1 MQADKRNP
9 LKTCPPTPM
18 LTLAIESSCDD
29 TAVAV
34 MNGDCL
40 LASLRSGQEDIH
52 SRFGGVVPELASR
65 EHLRAVQPLT
75 EATLQEAGV
84 SLPDIELIAA
94 TQGPGL
100 VGSLLV
106 GFSFAK
112 SVAHVTGI
120 PFVCVDHMA
129 GHILSAFLGETN
141 PVFPYISLTVSG
153 GTSAIYLAE
162 SFTRFRCL
170 GRTRDDAAGEA
181 FDKVAK
187 LLNLSYPGGPQV
199 SKLAAEGNSAA
210 FKFPRSWLGDSFD
223 FSFSGLKTSVLN
235 QVNRFRQKG
244 EEVPVNDICASFEAA
259 VVEVLTVKALKA
271 ALENRV
277 EDIATG
283 GGVSANLAL
292 RESLAKAC
300 TTNGLKFHA
309 PPLTFCTDNAAM
321 IALAGQ
327 HQFAENG
334 ACENLLDTDV
344 YSRSFL
350 GQ

>member
-1 MQADKRNP
+1 
-9 LKTCPPTPM
+9 M

-34 MNGDCL
+34 MNDNCL

-75 EATLQEAGV
+75 KATLQEAGV
-84 SLPDIELIAA
+84 SLAEIELIAA

-129 GHILSAFLGETN
+129 GHILSSFLSETT
-141 PVFPYISLTVSG
+141 PDFPYISLTVSG

-187 LLNLSYPGGPQV
+187 LLGLPYPGGPQV

-235 QVNRFRQKG
+235 RVNHFRQKG
-244 EEVPVNDICASFEAA
+244 EDVPVNDICASFEAA
-259 VVEVLTVKALKA
+259 VVEVLTVKTLKA
-271 ALENRV
+271 ALENKV
-277 EDIATG
+277 GDIAIG

-300 TTNGLKFHA
+300 TENGLKFHA
-309 PPLTFCTDNAAM
+309 PPLVFCTDNAAM

-327 HQFAENG
+327 HLFAENG

-344 YSRSFL
+344 YSRSSL